1 MSYDFLSPDVAL
13 RDGGPAPLAR
23 SSIERVAR
31 AAGARIE
38 VRDGWNVAVAF
49 SDRAREAE
57 ACTHSVGWAD
67 VSHLGKIEVQADA
80 DDLTAIV
87 ARASGGA
94 ELTLSHATRAL
105 DAWWCPMTAERMLVV
120 CAPGALGDL
129 RERLEDAASAAPGP
143 ASVVDVT
150 TVFGAMTI
158 VGPLAREV
166 FARFCAL
173 DLRPQSTPIQGL
185 RPGSVARTPAVVI
198 REAEDRF
205 LVVFGSALGEYMWT
219 VVSDAGTHLGGSPVG
234 VDALGPVTAQ
244 SEEASHA

>member
-13 RDGGPAPLAR
+13 GDGGPAPLAR
-23 SSIERVAR
+23 SSIERAAR

-49 SDRAREAE
+49 SDPGREAA
-57 ACTHSVGWAD
+57 ACTQTVGWAD
-67 VSHLGKIEVQADA
+67 VSQMGKIEVQANA

-94 ELTLSHATRAL
+94 ELSLGRATRAL
-105 DAWWCPMTAERMLVV
+105 DAWWCPMTAERMLVF
-120 CAPGALGDL
+120 CAPGALGEV
-129 RERLEDAASAAPGP
+129 RERLEDAASSAAGP
-143 ASVVDVT
+143 VSVIDVT
-150 TVFGAMTI
+150 TVYGAMTI

-185 RPGSVARTPAVVI
+185 RPGSVARTPGVVI
-198 REAEDRF
+198 REDEDRF

-219 VVSDAGTHLGGSPVG
+219 VVSDAGSHLGGSPVG
-234 VDALGPVTAQ
+234 VDALGPVIAQ